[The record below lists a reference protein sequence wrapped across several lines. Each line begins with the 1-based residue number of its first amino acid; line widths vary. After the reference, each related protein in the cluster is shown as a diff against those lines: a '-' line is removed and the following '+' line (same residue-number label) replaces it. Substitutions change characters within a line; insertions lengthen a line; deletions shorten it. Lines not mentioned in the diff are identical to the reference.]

1 MDMTMDMSNELHMQ
15 GGRRTV
21 RGCSNVRKSPC
32 QTKTACVW
40 LTNKGCRVD
49 HTKSAAS
56 KSATP
61 KSKTPKSKTPK
72 SATPKSATPKSA
84 TPKSKT
90 PSPKPKK
97 ASPMKAPTMKPRAKT
112 V

>member
-1 MDMTMDMSNELHMQ
+1 MTMDMTNEPHMQEVMQ
-15 GGRRTV
+15 GGRRIV

-32 QTKTACVW
+32 QTKPACVW
-40 LTNKGCRVD
+40 ITNKGCRVD

-61 KSKTPKSKTPK
+61 KSGTPKSK
-72 SATPKSATPKSA
+72 TPKSATPKSA